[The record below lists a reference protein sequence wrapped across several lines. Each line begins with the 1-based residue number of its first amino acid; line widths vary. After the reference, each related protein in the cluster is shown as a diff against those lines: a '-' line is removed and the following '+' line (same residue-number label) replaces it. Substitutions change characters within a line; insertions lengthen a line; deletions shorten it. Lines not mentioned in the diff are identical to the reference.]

1 MPATN
6 LVDPRTVWLPPSA
19 GETPDDGREVAY
31 HTSRECAGGGAE
43 GEPEEVLLEKA
54 TKEGFRPCIVCAP
67 TTTLPREAF

>member
-19 GETPDDGREVAY
+19 GETPDEGLDVAY
-31 HTSRECAGGGAE
+31 HTSRRCADGGAE

-54 TKEGFRPCIVCAP
+54 TKEGFCPCILCSADV
-67 TTTLPREAF
+67 TLPREAF